1 MKDKM
6 PVKPVAEYLING
18 PIPADELMDIDFLD
32 DYVGSVVDTRLDI
45 HFMLEHVSVHGA
57 PQWWEGT
64 VPEFEQEFH
73 RLYYNRSKGDWKWES
88 EATLRAA
95 SEEVRAGRI
104 ADIPKD
110 TEDEQEDE
118 FLAQGQ
124 RRRDQLWAVE
134 LLMNMWQEDREK
146 KGLM

>member
-73 RLYYNRSKGDWKWES
+73 RLYYQRSAGD
-88 EATLRAA
+88 
-95 SEEVRAGRI
+95 
-104 ADIPKD
+104 
-110 TEDEQEDE
+110 QEDK
-118 FLAQGQ
+118 Q
-124 RRRDQLWAVE
+124 RNQIQAVE
-134 LLMNMWQEDREK
+134 LLMEMWMEDKVRR
-146 KGLM
+146 GLL